1 MLVLSLIISL
11 TFLMILHQAATGTGH
26 FVCRQSYNC
35 SYQVYISIRGKKLHF
50 IPNPAW
56 GLQPSASVW
65 EGSLWMSQTVP
76 MPIAW
81 SSPQGRSRNGTSVG
95 VSECCHSAPEAEW
108 HSVLHGRKGSTL
120 LQVTLG
126 KKKPTQAWKAVL
138 PDSSR
143 NTAFTLV

>member
-26 FVCRQSYNC
+26 FICRQSYNC
-35 SYQVYISIRGKKLHF
+35 SYQVYISIRGKKITFYPKSCLRTTAF
-50 IPNPAW
+50 SFCLRRFLVDVPNCSNAH
-56 GLQPSASVW
+56 
-65 EGSLWMSQTVP
+65 SLEFSTRKIQ
-76 MPIAW
+76 
-81 SSPQGRSRNGTSVG
+81 
-95 VSECCHSAPEAEW
+95 EW
-108 HSVLHGRKGSTL
+108 HECGCERMLPFCSRGRMTFSSARQKGKHFASSNIR
-120 LQVTLG
+120 